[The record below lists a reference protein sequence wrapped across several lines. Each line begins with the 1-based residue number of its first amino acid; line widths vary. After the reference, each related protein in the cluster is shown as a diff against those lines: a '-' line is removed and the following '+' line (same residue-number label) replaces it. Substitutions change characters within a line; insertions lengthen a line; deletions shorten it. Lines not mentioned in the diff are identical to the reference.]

1 MHPDRSAI
9 IQPMTKQSHSLLGLG
24 LLFLS
29 QVLLADITTV
39 NTLIQQGA
47 WDSAQKMLDAEQP
60 SNSDAKWM
68 EWEIARLNLISA
80 SPNWPDS
87 AYSHL
92 LAASKHSN
100 KNLARQAL
108 ALLFK
113 EAKNKQNSADIQKWG
128 WAWLN
133 LGATDTEQRLIR
145 RAMIDSYLWQ
155 GKTEEA
161 TTALTRY
168 NQDFGALNG
177 EDLALLTQNFIQA
190 NSAET
195 ARSWVNALPTGHPI
209 QLCLI
214 WRLKLLTP
222 DRLIPIIQQTQIR
235 TPDIRYWQLI
245 GALSPNNSQQQ
256 LQAYEILAG
265 KNIKPLADIPPINGA
280 TLWQAY
286 EAYGYQYA
294 MQANLIQ
301 GEDEAWLKLA
311 SSASNPLDARALW
324 TWLSQHAQ
332 DANTKQQAAVFL
344 HKSLTSTP
352 DGRAAWLAL
361 ALEPQA
367 QEMNTLLRYQSALL
381 ATETGNKKAES
392 ELWLTLNNRPDTI
405 PYNTW
410 HLQKAAAL
418 IHTNQNSTLT
428 SLNALSTS
436 TEALN
441 AEQTDVVLSLLLQLP
456 KNTDTLLSALKPK
469 LTLNRIN
476 SLKLLGE
483 LYLSL
488 GKLPE
493 LTGTWLNLATLDPSP
508 SNRLLALNALR
519 ASGRFTDAENLQ
531 NAWSKTSARKKP

>member
-1 MHPDRSAI
+1 
-9 IQPMTKQSHSLLGLG
+9 MTKRSHPLFGLG

-29 QVLLADITTV
+29 QVLFADITTV

-47 WDSAQKMLDAEQP
+47 WESAQKMLDAEQP
-60 SNSDAKWM
+60 NNSDAKWQQ
-68 EWEIARLNLISA
+68 WEITRLNLINA
-80 SPNWPDS
+80 SPSWPDS

-92 LAASKHSN
+92 LADSKHSDN
-100 KNLARQAL
+100 TLARQAL

-128 WAWLN
+128 WTWLN
-133 LGATDTEQRLIR
+133 RGASDAEQRLIR
-145 RAMIDSYLWQ
+145 RTMIDSYLWQ
-155 GKTEEA
+155 GKIEEA
-161 TTALTRY
+161 TTTLTRY

-177 EDLALLTQNFIQA
+177 EDLALLTQSFIQA
-190 NSAET
+190 NATET

-214 WRLKLLTP
+214 WKLKLLTP
-222 DRLIPIIQQTQIR
+222 ERLIPIVQQTQGR
-235 TPDIRYWQLI
+235 TPDVRYWQLI
-245 GALSPNNSQQQ
+245 GALSPNHSQQQ
-256 LQAYEILAG
+256 LQAFEVLAG
-265 KNIKPLADIPPINGA
+265 KNIKPLADIPSVNGA

-311 SSASNPLDARALW
+311 TAASNPLDARALW
-324 TWLSQHAQ
+324 AWLSQHAQ
-332 DANTKQQAAVFL
+332 DTNTKQQAAVFL

-352 DGRAAWLAL
+352 EGRTAWLTL

-367 QEMNTLLRYQSALL
+367 QAMNTLLRYQSALL
-381 ATETGNKKAES
+381 ATETGDKKAES

-418 IHTNQNSTLT
+418 IHTNQNIALT
-428 SLNALSTS
+428 SLNALSTAN
-436 TEALN
+436 EPLN
-441 AEQTDVVLSLLLQLP
+441 AEQTDLTLSLLIQLP
-456 KNTDTLLSALKPK
+456 QNAEALLTALKPK
-469 LTLNRIN
+469 LTLNRSSN
-476 SLKLLGE
+476 WKLLGE

-493 LTGTWLNLATLDPSP
+493 LTDTWLNLALLDPSP
-508 SNRLLALNALR
+508 GNRLLALNALR

-531 NAWSKTSARKKP
+531 NAWSKASGRKKP